1 MVDDSDLVVWFTPRL
16 FIPGLVTFTPTLFT
30 PTLFTCIPTGRGVC
44 ILTPTLKPGHVWLG
58 SNDEMKERICKTL
71 ERFTENPEAKW
82 IRRAFERIRKPV

>member
-1 MVDDSDLVVWFTPRL
+1 MADDSDLVVVTPRLFTPRL
-16 FIPGLVTFTPTLFT
+16 FTFT

-71 ERFTENPEAKW
+71 ERFTESPETKW
-82 IRRAFERIRKPV
+82 IRKAFERIRKPV